1 MRYSLFSLAFVPV
14 FFMLTACNQAGQT
27 EKQPSVKD
35 TETTGKFDIQRG
47 TNISHWLSQSDR
59 RGDDRQTFFTR
70 DDMEYIASL
79 GYDHIRLPIDE
90 EQMWNKEGTR
100 EEAAFDLLH
109 SAIQWALDNDLK
121 VVVDLHIIRSHHF
134 NEEEKPLWTDPEAQE
149 TFIDLWR
156 DLSATLHEYPTDMVA
171 YELMNEAVAD
181 HAGEWNQLLARAHAA
196 VRELEPNRK
205 IVIGSNRWQS
215 VDTFHELKVPEGDK
229 NIILSF
235 HYYSPF
241 LLTHHQA
248 SWTYIK
254 DYEGPVHYPGKT
266 VKEEDL
272 EGYSDEVKEAVAT
285 ANGVFT
291 KESMAEHIDKAV
303 VVADSLGL
311 QLYCGEWGCLPT
323 VPDSIRLEWYADVRD
338 ILESKDIAWAHWDYK
353 GSFGIVDR
361 DMNPNEEM
369 IEVLVE

>member
-303 VVADSLGL
+303 VV
-311 QLYCGEWGCLPT
+311 
-323 VPDSIRLEWYADVRD
+323 
-338 ILESKDIAWAHWDYK
+338 
-353 GSFGIVDR
+353 
-361 DMNPNEEM
+361 
-369 IEVLVE
+369 